1 MCVCCVVREY
11 VDNRRAGPTGR
22 AQPAVLHMGHPL
34 ISRIAVSSSLLL
46 SPRALLFPVSC
57 PSRALL
63 FPVSSPLQ
71 SFIAEEKPEW
81 EVKGDRIYFD
91 LSTAKKVEVPSLRLI
106 KETLTYANELDRIV

>member
-1 MCVCCVVREY
+1 
-11 VDNRRAGPTGR
+11 
-22 AQPAVLHMGHPL
+22 MGHPL

-46 SPRALLFPVSC
+46 SP
-57 PSRALL
+57 RALL

>member
-1 MCVCCVVREY
+1 VCCVVREY
-11 VDNRRAGPTGR
+11 EQNRRAEKSGP
-22 AQPAVLHMGHPL
+22 QPAVLHLGQTL
-34 ISRIAVSSSLLL
+34 ISRIAVFSPLLSFSLLVPF
-46 SPRALLFPVSC
+46 SF
-57 PSRALL
+57 
-63 FPVSSPLQ
+63 PLQ

>member
-11 VDNRRAGPTGR
+11 GENRRAGPTGR

-34 ISRIAVSSSLLL
+34 ISRIAVSSSLLM
-46 SPRALLFPVSC
+46 PVSC